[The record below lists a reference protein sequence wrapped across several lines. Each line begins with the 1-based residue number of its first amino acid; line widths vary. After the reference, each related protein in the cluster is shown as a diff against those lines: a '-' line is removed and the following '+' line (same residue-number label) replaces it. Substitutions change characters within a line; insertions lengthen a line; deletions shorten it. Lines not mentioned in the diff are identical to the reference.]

1 MLNQESHWIKE
12 TYRQHFDLII
22 LGNGFTGMQS
32 ALQIKKK
39 YPQKSIAIVD
49 QSYISKGASL
59 RNAGFACFGSVG
71 EILDDL
77 QSTPESEVFELVNMR
92 FTGLQYLQE
101 DFSDID
107 YRNGNALELFLPSEE
122 QHYHLCIEK
131 LDWVNEQMKPIT
143 GIPETYHTQSHHYN
157 TSFRPL
163 AIANPAEGHIHTGKL
178 YHRMQQKVI
187 AAGIFWIGD
196 FKVNRFEKVNDLFEV
211 RSTQQ
216 ELIKA
221 DAVVSCLNAFTSE
234 ILNDEELVPAR
245 GQIIVT
251 QALANNPIK
260 GILHADK
267 GYIYARDI
275 GDRILIGGGR
285 NIDAKTEETCTMET
299 NLNITQYLLNFVN
312 EKLLMNETTAI
323 EHTWSGIMGM
333 APQKGAFPII
343 KEEQT
348 GFWSCYRLGGM
359 GVALSS
365 VIARKVA
372 ERI

>member
-143 GIPETYHTQSHHYN
+143 GNPETYQTQTHPYDA
-157 TSFRPL
+157 SFQAL
-163 AIANPAEGHIHTGKL
+163 AIADTAEGHLHTGKL
-178 YHRMQQKVI
+178 YHRMQQQVI
-187 AAGIFWIGD
+187 AAGIYWIGD
-196 FKVNRFEKVNDLFEV
+196 FKVDRYEKVNGVFEV
-211 RSTQQ
+211 WSKTKDQ
-216 ELIKA
+216 IKA
-221 DAVVSCLNAFTSE
+221 DAIVSCLNAFTSE
-234 ILNDEELVPAR
+234 ILNVVELVPAR

-251 QALANNPIK
+251 QALAHNPIN

-285 NIDAKTEETCTMET
+285 NMDAITETTLSMET
-299 NLNITQYLLNFVN
+299 NDKITEYLLDFVN
-312 EKLLMNETTAI
+312 DKLLMNETTAI